1 MGACYGYLVAFF
13 FFFLQSVVE
22 AQVWEEKI
30 RSESGWQAT
39 VMFDRQRLGMGYV
52 AVCLLDTLVTV
63 PNKAGCHSLQGQ
75 GHPFINQTWPLH
87 GLRIHTADMV
97 SDLSKLPLR
106 AWFSASIVVA
116 TKASGR

>member
-1 MGACYGYLVAFF
+1 
-13 FFFLQSVVE
+13 
-22 AQVWEEKI
+22 
-30 RSESGWQAT
+30 
-39 VMFDRQRLGMGYV
+39 MFYRQRLGMGYV

-63 PNKAGCHSLQGQ
+63 PNEAGCHSLQGQ

-87 GLRIHTADMV
+87 GLRINTADMV

-116 TKASGR
+116 TKASGC